1 MTDIVISAITAW
13 QTNPNGDLQ
22 IFLLGDT
29 IFTVIAEQDSV
40 VAHLRFHVGWVT
52 PHTRRSYTGTN
63 GILPYTGIKWNVI
76 IM

>member
-1 MTDIVISAITAW
+1 MNIKNGKTLRGTKTTDGMTDIVISAITAW

-40 VAHLRFHVGWVT
+40 VAHLRFHVG
-52 PHTRRSYTGTN
+52 
-63 GILPYTGIKWNVI
+63 
-76 IM
+76 

>member
-1 MTDIVISAITAW
+1 MYTGNEKTLRGIKTTDGMTDIVISAITAW

-40 VAHLRFHVGWVT
+40 VARLRIVVG
-52 PHTRRSYTGTN
+52 
-63 GILPYTGIKWNVI
+63 
-76 IM
+76 

>member
-1 MTDIVISAITAW
+1 MYTGNEKTLRGIKTTDGMTDIVISAITAW

-40 VAHLRFHVGWVT
+40 VARLRIVVD
-52 PHTRRSYTGTN
+52 
-63 GILPYTGIKWNVI
+63 
-76 IM
+76 